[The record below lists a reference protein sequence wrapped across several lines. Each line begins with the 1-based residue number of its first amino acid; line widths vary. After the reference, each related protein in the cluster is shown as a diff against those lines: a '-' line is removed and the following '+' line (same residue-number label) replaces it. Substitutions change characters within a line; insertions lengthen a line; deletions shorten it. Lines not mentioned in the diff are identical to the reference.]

1 MKFKTEN
8 INLILIFLFITIL
21 SFYQSIQQNW
31 GYRADQDWTII
42 YNSLLVIS
50 NFEQEYIDHPAY
62 TTFLLYGNFLKLIN
76 VFFNLNLNILNIF
89 NDLNANNNLQ
99 NIFISLRIINSLI
112 IFSIYLVSYKILK
125 LFNISNYYISLILLI
140 FLSFNSIYQ
149 LLFLLRSEALSVLL
163 FLISN
168 YFFLKYLL
176 TSQKN
181 IYIIIGSIFF
191 SLSLLAKTQIILL
204 YLSLPFILILI
215 KNKFKINT
223 KEFTFNNN
231 YLYLFTSILLFFSLI
246 LYSKYSAPTEL
257 MIFIIYLIVF
267 LIFVSLIKK
276 ISIKMI
282 KEYLSIII
290 LFSFGVLITFVFI
303 VILDLS
309 NIVKFDYSIIGNNFL
324 RPISHMAAIQGYD
337 ISNNILTNIAS
348 KQSQNFFNHFYTNF
362 FNHGGLVKVFTKNIF
377 FIFLIPILFLN
388 FIKKSNINLLY
399 SMILFV
405 HLFVLSSLFL
415 FERNQ
420 PFYQIYFIPILLY
433 VFIEFSTLNKKI
445 IFLIF
450 TVFFLIVNLP
460 QLKVRIFLGFDNKY
474 NQNNICG
481 YGESGWN
488 LTTKKLNYKKFKQ
501 LFCS

>member
-31 GYRADQDWTII
+31 GYVVDQDWTII

-76 VFFNLNLNILNIF
+76 VFFNLNLNIPNIL

-191 SLSLLAKTQIILL
+191 SLSMLAKTQIILL
-204 YLSLPFILILI
+204 YLCLPFILILI
-215 KNKFKINT
+215 KNKFKIYT

-257 MIFIIYLIVF
+257 MFFIIYLIVF

-309 NIVKFDYSIIGNNFL
+309 NIVKFDYSIIGNNFS

-348 KQSQNFFNHFYTNF
+348 KQSQNLFSIE
-362 FNHGGLVKVFTKNIF
+362 GLVKVFTKNIF

-420 PFYQIYFIPILLY
+420 PFYQIYLIPILLY
-433 VFIEFSTLNKKI
+433 VLIEFSTLNKKI

-460 QLKVRIFLGFDNKY
+460 KLNERIFLAFDNKY
-474 NQNNICG
+474 YQNKVCFYNK
-481 YGESGWN
+481 SAWN
-488 LTTKKLNYKKFKQ
+488 LTTRKLNYEKFKQ
-501 LFCS
+501 LICS